1 MAANKTSKNDIVPP
15 LPDYSSSSSDE
26 KFIICPEHL
35 SSSSRKRWTPQ
46 HERKREMEKEKRD
59 EAFAKSFGDP
69 SFPLFFIGST
79 SGSCAG
85 VA

>member
-1 MAANKTSKNDIVPP
+1 MATTKNDIISQ
-15 LPDYSSSSSDE
+15 LSDCSSSSDE
-26 KFIICPEHL
+26 YFYIRAEHQIL
-35 SSSSRKRWTPQ
+35 SSSSRKSWTPQ